1 LNVNDASAS
10 PATGLARVDPAV
22 LDLGLADVQ
31 VRDDVT
37 VQRDVLTDEEPE
49 EKMLNLKLNFLWHTF
64 PDPSPHEKR

>member
-37 VQRDVLTDEEPE
+37 VQRDVLADEEPE
-49 EKMLNLKLNFLWHTF
+49 EKINTTRLNFALNL
-64 PDPSPHEKR
+64 